1 MNLEQIKEYI
11 KENKEVSL
19 LDIKEKFNLS
29 ESEIKV
35 LKPFLITFGIP
46 LKTVNEIHS
55 ICEECPLNNSCKK
68 KSEKDLGCCN

>member
-35 LKPFLITFGIP
+35 LKPFLITFGIS

-55 ICEECPLNNSCKK
+55 ICEECPLNSSCKK
-68 KSEKDLGCCN
+68 KSTKDLGCCN

>member
-11 KENKEVSL
+11 KENKELSL

-35 LKPFLITFGIP
+35 
-46 LKTVNEIHS
+46 
-55 ICEECPLNNSCKK
+55 
-68 KSEKDLGCCN
+68 